1 MQYSSTADYILICW
15 CPNALFYFIIC
26 SCRMSSAASNP
37 SSSTSKPM
45 PLKRNSDDI
54 GWDYG
59 VLVDPNNLNL
69 IKCKLCGQEVT
80 AGIYRFK
87 LHIARIRGQVT

>member
-15 CPNALFYFIIC
+15 WPNALFYLIIC
-26 SCRMSSAASNP
+26 RISSAASNP
-37 SSSTSKPM
+37 SGFTSKPM

-59 VLVDPNNLNL
+59 VLVNPNNLNL
-69 IKCKLCGQEVT
+69 IKCKLCGHEVS
-80 AGIYRFK
+80 AGIHRFK
-87 LHIARIRGQVT
+87 HHIAGIRGQVT